1 MIHKTLSS
9 LVQHPAFSIK
19 NALPCFRR
27 IPRILILRALIALRT
42 TTTLSTLPCSRP
54 FHLRLSPF
62 RFLLLSLLHPARLLS
77 RHRPVSMPVFPL
89 RWVSSLLLRCKK
101 TTAIA
106 LPCLHT
112 DSTDTPPQAPSRLRL
127 RPTQT
132 SSIGRGRRSSK
143 LLSRRFG
150 SAREPGG
157 ACGIWCT
164 LLVPWWDLSI
174 CCLCGELSVGWN
186 QGMCFGGW

>member
-27 IPRILILRALIALRT
+27 TPRILILRALIALRT
-42 TTTLSTLPCSRP
+42 TTTLSTLPRSRP
-54 FHLRLSPF
+54 FHLHLSPF

-101 TTAIA
+101 TAAIA
-106 LPCLHT
+106 LPYLHT
-112 DSTDTPPQAPSRLRL
+112 CSTDTPPQAPSRLPL
-127 RPTQT
+127 RPTRT
-132 SSIGRGRRSSK
+132 SSIYLGRRSSM
-143 LLSRRFG
+143 LPSRRFG
-150 SAREPGG
+150 SARGSGE
-157 ACGIWCT
+157 ACGIWCIP
-164 LLVPWWDLSI
+164 LVP
-174 CCLCGELSVGWN
+174 CGVT
-186 QGMCFGGW
+186 

>member
-1 MIHKTLSS
+1 MLSS
-9 LVQHPAFSIK
+9 LSAP
-19 NALPCFRR
+19 
-27 IPRILILRALIALRT
+27 
-42 TTTLSTLPCSRP
+42 
-54 FHLRLSPF
+54 
-62 RFLLLSLLHPARLLS
+62 LLLSPLCPAPAPFTCASLPFASSFCLS
-77 RHRPVSMPVFPL
+77 FTL
-89 RWVSSLLLRCKK
+89 RGFLADTGPSACRSFHYAGSVPCYKPFATCSLLRCNK
-101 TTAIA
+101 TSAIA
-106 LPCLHT
+106 LPYLHT

-164 LLVPWWDLSI
+164 LLVPWFDLSFFVV
-174 CCLCGELSVGWN
+174 SVVS
-186 QGMCFGGW
+186 